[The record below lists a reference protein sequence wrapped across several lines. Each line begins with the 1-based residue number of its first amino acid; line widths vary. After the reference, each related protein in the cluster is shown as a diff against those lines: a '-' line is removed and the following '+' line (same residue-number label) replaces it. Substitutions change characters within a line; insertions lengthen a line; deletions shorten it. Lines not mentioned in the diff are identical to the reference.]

1 MTDNDQPT
9 SPCPPWCDQ
18 VQCQETNP
26 ADRCHQRM
34 AVVPAVFRESDGTAA
49 ELVVATFTSATVG
62 DEVWVG
68 LDLGEGLS
76 NITIS
81 VESAGRF
88 ARELTATLAGA
99 LGIVQSDAL
108 QDLSRRER

>member
-18 VQCQETNP
+18 VQCQETNL

-34 AVVPAVFRESDGTAA
+34 AVVPVVFRDSDGVAA
-49 ELVVATFTSATVG
+49 VTELVVVTFTSANVR
-62 DEVWVG
+62 DDVWVG
-68 LDLGEGLS
+68 LDLGEGLA

-81 VESAGRF
+81 LESAERLI
-88 ARELTATLAGA
+88 RQL
-99 LGIVQSDAL
+99 
-108 QDLSRRER
+108 LSQLHEANGK